1 MGKTI
6 AHSLLVKTALF
17 GGDANWGRI
26 MAAVGRSG
34 VPVDPSNCSLH
45 VGPLRV
51 FQNGRPE
58 SNVSEYALTEE
69 LKKSD
74 ITLTV
79 SLGTG
84 SSSAQVITCDLSV
97 DYVSINAD
105 YRS

>member
-1 MGKTI
+1 M
-6 AHSLLVKTALF
+6 LVKTALF

-26 MAAVGRSG
+26 MAAVGRAG

-45 VGPLRV
+45 VGDVRV

-58 SNVSEYALTEE
+58 PSLSEYALTEAI
-69 LKKSD
+69 SGPD
-74 ITLTV
+74 ITLTI

-84 SSSAQVITCDLSV
+84 SSSAQVYTCDLSV
-97 DYVSINAD
+97 DYVSINSD